1 MDYEVYIDGKKSNL
15 NVKDIQITDRQGAQ
29 ADSIRLLILNEQE
42 TEIDRGATIECTFG
56 GFKSGKMNVDGISS
70 TSRVSSIGA
79 VSSPI
84 DAKKKRTRHWQKVRL
99 FEIVNDVAVNCGTS
113 VYYQGVENHYYE
125 NVTQYKE
132 TDLAFLN
139 RLCTREGYK
148 LKVDDNRLVIYQK
161 SLVETQKD
169 ALTITHVDV
178 LQDRISF
185 AENPNAVRSVTV
197 KYFGAEKLISYTAT
211 NGATFGEDIV
221 INEYMAT
228 DAEAE
233 RFAKSY
239 LEAYA
244 ENDTTVDVFVKIADG
259 VSAGSCVAISGYA
272 KFDGRYFI
280 TECHHD
286 PEKEQTRLR
295 GRKIK

>member
-1 MDYEVYIDGKKSNL
+1 MDYEVYIDGEKSSL
-15 NVKDIQITDRQGAQ
+15 NIKDIQITDRQGAQ
-29 ADSIRLLILNEQE
+29 ADSIRLLVLNEQG
-42 TEIDRGATIECTFG
+42 TEIDRGATIECSFG
-56 GFKSGKMNVDGISS
+56 GFKSGKMNIDGISS
-70 TSRVSSIGA
+70 TSRVASIGA

-84 DAKKKRTRHWQKVRL
+84 DAKKRRTRHWRKVRL
-99 FEIVNDVAVNCGTS
+99 FEIVNDVAVSCGAG

-125 NVTQYKE
+125 NVTQYRE
-132 TDLAFLN
+132 TDLAFLS
-139 RLCTREGYK
+139 RLCTREGYN
-148 LKVDDNRLVIYQK
+148 LKVDDNRLVIYKK
-161 SLVETQKD
+161 SLVEAQKD
-169 ALTITHVDV
+169 ALTITPADV

-197 KYFGAEKLISYTAT
+197 KYFCTDRLISYTAT
-211 NGATFGEDIV
+211 NGATIGEDIE
-221 INEYMAT
+221 ICEYMTADT
-228 DAEAE
+228 EAE

-244 ENDTTVDVFVKIADG
+244 ENDTTVDVFIPIADG
-259 VSAGSCVAISGYA
+259 VSAGSCVAITGYA
-272 KFDGRYFI
+272 RFDGRYFV